1 MLDWKYH
8 TMLDWKHLAK
18 RGLHHARR
26 AKAYLIHH
34 RMPDKLSAT
43 VADMC
48 DANGA
53 DRFGEALASV
63 VARRPETVNDIIN
76 ERSKAY
82 MFLGHMRTIIAEFG
96 IDFVID
102 AGAHSGQFAST
113 LYGYA
118 GFKGEIHSFEPV
130 KAHFDV
136 LSSNLHHYP
145 GWYAYH
151 CALGDETG
159 TSEVHIGSGH
169 GGTSSLLLQNDNL
182 KGFAPDV
189 VQVGRV
195 ERIEVK
201 RVDELFAKQITDPA
215 RRPMLKLDVQGFE
228 EHVLRGCADLVSRF
242 HLIQV
247 ELSSVNMYQGQGS
260 FTRIPL
266 MLEKLGYVPI
276 YVANGFSI
284 RRSLYLDY
292 DFIYCREQ
300 DLKAKRV

>member
-1 MLDWKYH
+1 MLDWKFIAKTGLQKARMARAFVLH
-8 TMLDWKHLAK
+8 QQSPPKLAMK
-18 RGLHHARR
+18 
-26 AKAYLIHH
+26 I
-34 RMPDKLSAT
+34 SS
-43 VADMC
+43 MC

-53 DRFGEALASV
+53 AGFGEALANV
-63 VARRPETVNDIIN
+63 LERRPDAVNDILN

-102 AGAHSGQFAST
+102 AGAHSGQYAST
-113 LYGYA
+113 LYGYS
-118 GFKGEIHSFEPV
+118 GFKGEVHSFEPV

-136 LSSNLHHYP
+136 LSSNIHYYP

-159 TSEVHIGSGH
+159 KSDVHIGSGH

-182 KGFAPDV
+182 KGFAPDA

-228 EHVLRGCADLVSRF
+228 EQVLRGCADLVSRF

-247 ELSSVNMYQGQGS
+247 ELSSVDMYQGQGS